1 MVKGKITLTEVTL
14 EMNRVLTE
22 QMIIVLHLVV
32 RWNLEWLI

>member
-1 MVKGKITLTEVTL
+1 MVKGKITLTEVTQ
-14 EMNRVLTE
+14 EMNRVLME